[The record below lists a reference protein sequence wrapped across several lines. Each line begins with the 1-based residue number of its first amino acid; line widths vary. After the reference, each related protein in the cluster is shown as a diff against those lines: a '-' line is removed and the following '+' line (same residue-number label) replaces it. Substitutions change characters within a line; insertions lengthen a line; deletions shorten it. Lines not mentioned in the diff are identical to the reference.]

1 MHHRAPGSIGSNT
14 DPAHTWPGTRM
25 AGHMGAQRRT
35 VRNLDIVKIDKDRN
49 LLLIRGAIP
58 GYNGGYVVVRKAKAW
73 VGKQ

>member
-1 MHHRAPGSIGSNT
+1 
-14 DPAHTWPGTRM
+14 M